1 MRGVTAKIG
10 VALNSEIFLSTAR
23 SLIRLTILDTSW
35 TGGLMVFGEK
45 RWAAD
50 HPRHEG
56 SQATDQQEMLL
67 GPKDQ
72 AQTCGVAPLQSA

>member
-1 MRGVTAKIG
+1 
-10 VALNSEIFLSTAR
+10 
-23 SLIRLTILDTSW
+23 
-35 TGGLMVFGEK
+35 MVFGEK

-56 SQATDQQEMLL
+56 CQATDQQEMLL